1 MKQIVIICGPTAVG
15 KTAVSIKLA
24 QKLNTD
30 IISSDSMQ
38 IYRGMD
44 VGTAKI
50 RKEEMQGI
58 KHHMID
64 IIEPCNEYSV
74 SDYSMDALKI
84 IEDLFSN
91 DKVPLI
97 VGGTGLY
104 INSLIYK
111 MDFNSSKKN
120 EEIRSKYRNIFE
132 EKGIDFLYNML
143 VSKNSKIASTI
154 EKNNVK
160 RVIRAL
166 EILDNSGEI
175 KAFEEVKIFQNY
187 KVNMYVLKM
196 DREILYKNI
205 NKRVDSM
212 ITKGLVE
219 EVEEL
224 MKKGLTSENQSM
236 KAIGYRQILS
246 YLEGDISKED
256 AIKLIKRDSRRYAK
270 RQYTWFKRYDFSKWI
285 DVENMNIDKIVDILY
300 DDIISNNID
309 K

>member
-64 IIEPCNEYSV
+64 IVEPCNEYSV

-256 AIKLIKRDSRRYAK
+256 AIELIKRDSRRYAK

>member
-64 IIEPCNEYSV
+64 IVEPCNEYSV

-166 EILDNSGEI
+166 EILDNSEEI

>member
-64 IIEPCNEYSV
+64 IVEPCNEYSV
-74 SDYSMDALKI
+74 SDYSMDALNI

-175 KAFEEVKIFQNY
+175 RAFGEVKIFQNY

-256 AIKLIKRDSRRYAK
+256 AIELIKRDSRRYAK

>member
-64 IIEPCNEYSV
+64 IVEPCNEYSV

-175 KAFEEVKIFQNY
+175 RAFGEVKIFQNY

-212 ITKGLVE
+212 INKGLVE

-256 AIKLIKRDSRRYAK
+256 AIELIKRDSRRYAK

>member
-44 VGTAKI
+44 LGTAKI

-64 IIEPCNEYSV
+64 IVEPCNEYSV

-166 EILDNSGEI
+166 EILDNSEEI

-256 AIKLIKRDSRRYAK
+256 AIELIKRDSRRYAK

>member
-24 QKLNTD
+24 QKLNTE

-44 VGTAKI
+44 IGTAKI
-50 RKEEMQGI
+50 RRGEMQGI
-58 KHHMID
+58 RHHMID
-64 IIEPCNEYSV
+64 IVEPSNEYSV
-74 SDYSMDALKI
+74 SDYSNDALKI
-84 IEDLFSN
+84 IEALFSEN
-91 DKVPLI
+91 KVPLI

-120 EEIRSKYRNIFE
+120 EEIRNKYKNIFE
-132 EKGIDFLYNML
+132 EKGVDFLYNIL

-160 RVIRAL
+160 RVVRAL
-166 EILDNSGEI
+166 EILDNSDEI
-175 KAFEEVKIFQNY
+175 RAFEDVKIFQNY

-196 DREILYKNI
+196 NREVLYKNI
-205 NKRVDSM
+205 NKRVDLM
-212 ITKGLVE
+212 INDGLIE
-219 EVEEL
+219 EVEKL
-224 MKKGLTSENQSM
+224 MKTGLTSEHQSM

-246 YLEGDISKED
+246 YLEGGISKED
-256 AIKLIKRDSRRYAK
+256 AIELIKRDSRRYAK

-285 DVENMNIDKIVDILY
+285 DVENKDVDKIVNMLY
-300 DDIISNNID
+300 NDIIANNID
-309 K
+309 

>member
-64 IIEPCNEYSV
+64 IVEPCNEYSV

-166 EILDNSGEI
+166 EILDNSEEI

-187 KVNMYVLKM
+187 KVDMYVLKM

-256 AIKLIKRDSRRYAK
+256 AIELIKRDSRRYAK

>member
-24 QKLNTD
+24 QKLNTE

-44 VGTAKI
+44 IGTAKI
-50 RKEEMQGI
+50 RRGEMQGI
-58 KHHMID
+58 RHHMID
-64 IIEPCNEYSV
+64 IVEPSNEYSV
-74 SDYSMDALKI
+74 SDYSNDALKI
-84 IEDLFSN
+84 IEALFSEN
-91 DKVPLI
+91 KVPLI

-120 EEIRSKYRNIFE
+120 EEIRNKYKNIFE
-132 EKGIDFLYNML
+132 EKGVDFLYNIL

-160 RVIRAL
+160 RVVRAL
-166 EILDNSGEI
+166 EILDNSDEI
-175 KAFEEVKIFQNY
+175 RAFEDVKIFQDY

-196 DREILYKNI
+196 NREILYKNI
-205 NKRVDSM
+205 NKRVDLM
-212 ITKGLVE
+212 INDGLIE
-219 EVEEL
+219 EVEKL
-224 MKKGLTSENQSM
+224 MKTGLTSEHQSM

-246 YLEGDISKED
+246 YLEGGISKED
-256 AIKLIKRDSRRYAK
+256 AIELIKRDSRRYAK

-285 DVENMNIDKIVDILY
+285 DVENKDVDKIVDMLY
-300 DDIISNNID
+300 NDIIANNID
-309 K
+309 

>member
-64 IIEPCNEYSV
+64 IVEPCNEYSV

-143 VSKNSKIASTI
+143 VIKNSKIASTI

-175 KAFEEVKIFQNY
+175 RAFGEVKIFQNY

-256 AIKLIKRDSRRYAK
+256 AIELIKRDSRRYAK

>member
-64 IIEPCNEYSV
+64 IVEPCNEYSV

-166 EILDNSGEI
+166 EILDNSEEI

-256 AIKLIKRDSRRYAK
+256 AIELIKRDSRRYAK